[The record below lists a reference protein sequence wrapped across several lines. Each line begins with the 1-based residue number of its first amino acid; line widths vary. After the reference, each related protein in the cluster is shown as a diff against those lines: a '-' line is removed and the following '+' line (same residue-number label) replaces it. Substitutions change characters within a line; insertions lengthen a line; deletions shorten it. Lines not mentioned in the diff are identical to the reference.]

1 MLPHQCDAA
10 DGQFGFPFVMWKN
23 ADAVLFGSLALPRAH
38 GELRPLRANDPTPRR
53 FYSVYWKGVTGGTDS
68 SPTLR
73 WREMDS
79 KLQSLI
85 GWSPRQ
91 NANRVQNDQECEA
104 VARAEIVERLGHY
117 RRAAL
122 MSSPGAKPA
131 SRTAPG

>member
-73 WREMDS
+73 WREMDLRLMRGDITTAVGRRHQRPIWE
-79 KLQSLI
+79 KHRR
-85 GWSPRQ
+85 GE
-91 NANRVQNDQECEA
+91 AHEDQA
-104 VARAEIVERLGHY
+104 HQ
-117 RRAAL
+117 RRAT
-122 MSSPGAKPA
+122 P
-131 SRTAPG
+131 